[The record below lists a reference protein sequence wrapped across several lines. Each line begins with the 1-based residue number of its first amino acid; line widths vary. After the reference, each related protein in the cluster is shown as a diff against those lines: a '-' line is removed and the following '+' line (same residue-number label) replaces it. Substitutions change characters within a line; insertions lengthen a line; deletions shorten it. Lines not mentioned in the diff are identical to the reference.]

1 MPKLRRRLRVGGVNL
16 ILPSNISHNL
26 TNNALNLSNNNSL
39 STDTS
44 GVSQA
49 SSSQSVIQQD
59 DRPIIGKLPMKYLYS
74 FMLLCKNA
82 NDNDNDDV
90 STYCSVN
97 DIYPK
102 KNPDDGNDFHFILFR
117 DGESPQNNVIMYTL
131 LKTHHNPA

>member
-1 MPKLRRRLRVGGVNL
+1 LRVGGVNL

-59 DRPIIGKLPMKYLYS
+59 DRPIIGKLPMKYSYS
-74 FMLLCKNA
+74 LMLLWKSA

-97 DIYPK
+97 DIYTK
-102 KNPDDGNDFHFILFR
+102 KNPDDGNEFHFVQGWGYPR
-117 DGESPQNNVIMYTL
+117 NNIQFGKTL
-131 LKTHHNPA
+131 HPCLTLP